1 MRERKAF
8 NSRERELEYEWP
20 DRLVSILTGLFIG
33 KLNPNSE
40 HVTSLN
46 CVIVMFVPFLP
57 AMELAYASA
66 VKEIAHGGRT
76 LQEQFI

>member
-1 MRERKAF
+1 M
-8 NSRERELEYEWP
+8 SSPERELEDGWP
-20 DRLVSILTGLFIG
+20 DSLVSILTGLFIG

-66 VKEIAHGGRT
+66 IKEITHTGMA
-76 LQEQFI
+76 LQAQFI